1 MKVLLTAINAKYI
14 HSNLAV
20 YSLRAYAKKYAEHI
34 ELAEFTINHYT
45 DYMIQEIYKKKP
57 DVLALSCY
65 IWNIGMVEEIAVELH
80 KLLPNMKIW
89 LGGPEVSY
97 DAKERM
103 ERSPYLTGIMVGEG
117 EETFLEIMEHYV
129 DHTKELSEIKG
140 LVYREIVEDSSDS
153 NRKAEAY
160 TIHSTQLRE
169 QLDLSTVPFPYEDM
183 EEFKNKIIYYES
195 SRGCPYSC
203 SYCLSSIDK
212 RVRLR
217 NIDLVLR
224 ELKIFLD
231 YKVPQV
237 KFVDRTFNCNRAHAL
252 AIWRFIKDNDNGITN
267 FHFEISADI
276 LIEEELEVLAT
287 MRKGLVQL
295 EIGVQSTNEE
305 TIHAINRKMN
315 LDKLKYAVARVN
327 EGLNIHQH
335 LDLIAGLPYENYD
348 SFRRSFNEVYA
359 MRPNQLQ
366 LGFLK
371 VLKGSAMYQFSKNGS
386 ITYKNRAPYEVLFTD
401 WLSYDEVL
409 QLKQVEDMVEVYH
422 NSGQFTYSL
431 QYLEHFFTTPF
442 DFYQE
447 IGRYYEKNGLNGMSH
462 NRLSRYEILLSF
474 MKLMVSSYEQKR
486 ISQDESSNI
495 DHVAIS
501 DKMQEFSVQ
510 ALEALLLYDLYLREN
525 LKSKP
530 EFLTSYEVER
540 EIYHSFFVEQ
550 EMVKQY
556 LEGYDSYNGKQ
567 ISRLTHMEKFMI
579 DIIATAAEGK
589 VFEKEEYILF
599 DYRNRNPLD
608 HAAHTICFVK
618 RDGDCL
624 SRKE

>member
-20 YSLRAYAKKYAEHI
+20 YCLKSYAKKYEDHI

-45 DYMIQEIYKKKP
+45 DYIIQEIYKKKP

-65 IWNIGMVEEIAVELH
+65 IWNIEMVEEVMVELH

-103 ERSPYLTGIMVGEG
+103 QRLPYLTGIMIGEG
-117 EETFLEIMEHYV
+117 EETFLQLMEYYV
-129 DHTKELSEIKG
+129 DGHGKLEDIKGIAYRESLSEGGEIK
-140 LVYREIVEDSSDS
+140 L
-153 NRKAEAY
+153 
-160 TIHSTQLRE
+160 TPFRE
-169 QLDLSTVPFPYEDM
+169 QLDLSTVPFPYENI

-212 RVRLR
+212 KVRLR

-224 ELKIFLD
+224 ELKVFID
-231 YKVPQV
+231 NKVPQV
-237 KFVDRTFNCNRAHAL
+237 KFVDRTFNCNRAHSL
-252 AIWRFIKDNDNGITN
+252 AIWRFIHENDNGITN

-276 LIEEELEVLAT
+276 LTEDELEVLAS
-287 MRKGLVQL
+287 MRPGLVQL

-305 TIHAINRKMN
+305 TIHAINRKMD
-315 LDKLKYAVARVN
+315 LDKLRRAVDRVN
-327 EGLNIHQH
+327 AGLNIHQH
-335 LDLIAGLPYENYD
+335 LDLIAGLPYEGYE
-348 SFRRSFNEVYA
+348 SFRTSFNEVYS

-371 VLKGSAMYQFSKNGS
+371 VLKGSAMYEFSKQGS
-386 ITYKNRAPYEVLFTD
+386 ITYKNKAPYEVLFTD

-422 NSGQFTYSL
+422 NSGQFMYSI
-431 QYLEHFFTTPF
+431 QYLEHFFETPF

-447 IGRYYEKNGLNGMSH
+447 IGRYYEEQGLNSMSH
-462 NRLSRYEILLSF
+462 TRMSRYDILLRF
-474 MKLMVSSYEQKR
+474 MRGQKESNK
-486 ISQDESSNI
+486 ISENTGYTFDSN
-495 DHVAIS
+495 V
-501 DKMQEFSVQ
+501 
-510 ALEALLLYDLYLREN
+510 LEAILLYDLYLREN

-530 EFLTSYEVER
+530 EFLSSEEVER
-540 EIYHSFFVEQ
+540 EIFHHFFVE
-550 EMVKQY
+550 ESVKSY
-556 LEGYDSYNGKQ
+556 LQGYEDYTGKQ
-567 ISRLTHMEKFMI
+567 ISRLTHLEKFAYDVI
-579 DIIATAAEGK
+579 ESASTGQAVER
-589 VFEKEEYILF
+589 EEYILF
-599 DYRNRNPLD
+599 DYKNRSPLD
-608 HAAHTICFVK
+608 HAASTYRFEKISDTELCFK
-618 RDGDCL
+618 DR
-624 SRKE
+624 

>member
-20 YSLRAYAKKYAEHI
+20 YCLKSYAKKYEDYI

-45 DYMIQEIYKKKP
+45 DYIIQEIYKRKP

-65 IWNIGMVEEIAVELH
+65 IWNIEMVEEVIVELH

-103 ERSPYLTGIMVGEG
+103 QRLPYLTGIMIGEG
-117 EETFLEIMEHYV
+117 EETFLQLMEYYV
-129 DHTKELSEIKG
+129 DGQGKLEDIRGIAYREDISQEGEIK
-140 LVYREIVEDSSDS
+140 LTSP
-153 NRKAEAY
+153 
-160 TIHSTQLRE
+160 RE
-169 QLDLSTVPFPYEDM
+169 QLDLSTVPFPYENI

-212 RVRLR
+212 KVRLR
-217 NIDLVLR
+217 NLDLVLR
-224 ELKIFLD
+224 ELKVFLD
-231 YKVPQV
+231 NKVPQV
-237 KFVDRTFNCNRAHAL
+237 KFVDRTFNCNRAHSL
-252 AIWRFIKDNDNGITN
+252 AIWRFIHENDNGITN

-276 LIEEELEVLAT
+276 LTEDELEVLSS
-287 MRKGLVQL
+287 MRQGLVQL

-315 LDKLKYAVARVN
+315 LDKLRKAVERVN
-327 EGLNIHQH
+327 GGLNIHQH
-335 LDLIAGLPYENYD
+335 LDLIAGLPYEGYE
-348 SFRRSFNEVYA
+348 SFRTSFNEVYS

-371 VLKGSAMYQFSKNGS
+371 VLKGSAMYEFSKQGS
-386 ITYKNRAPYEVLFTD
+386 ITYKNKAPYEVLFTD

-422 NSGQFTYSL
+422 NSGQFTYSI
-431 QYLEHFFTTPF
+431 QYLEHFFETPF

-447 IGRYYEKNGLNGMSH
+447 IGRFYEEQGLNSMSH
-462 NRLSRYEILLSF
+462 TRISRYEILLRF
-474 MKLMVSSYEQKR
+474 MKGLTQSEKMSVNASCTF
-486 ISQDESSNI
+486 DSN
-495 DHVAIS
+495 V
-501 DKMQEFSVQ
+501 
-510 ALEALLLYDLYLREN
+510 LEAILLYDLYLREN

-530 EFLTSYEVER
+530 DFLSANEVER
-540 EIYHSFFVEQ
+540 EIFHHFFVE
-550 EMVKQY
+550 ESVKAY
-556 LEGYDSYNGKQ
+556 LQGYEDYTGKQ
-567 ISRLTHMEKFMI
+567 ISRLTHLEKFAY
-579 DIIATAAEGK
+579 DIIESASTGQTVER
-589 VFEKEEYILF
+589 EEYILF
-599 DYRNRNPLD
+599 DYKNRNPLD
-608 HAAHTICFVK
+608 HAASTYRFEKISDTKLRFK
-618 RDGDCL
+618 DR
-624 SRKE
+624 